1 MKLRISNVVIAAAIA
16 PLKFTPT
23 DVLSMVPKL
32 TVGQFQGCAI
42 NLACYRTLVV
52 TKGLVL
58 TYCKLEDF
66 LAGLEPLSLVE
77 DETIYYD
84 QELGEIDFKIMQDAV
99 QDGDAGPLDTVRSL
113 MFGARVNEDE
123 AVVEEVPEVKSEVKV
138 KPKRNKK

>member
-1 MKLRISNVVIAAAIA
+1 MKLRIGNETIQAAIT
-16 PLKFTPT
+16 PLQFTAT

-32 TVGQFQGCAI
+32 TVGLFQGCAI
-42 NLACYRTLVV
+42 NLACYRTLVI

-77 DETIYYD
+77 DDTIYYD
-84 QELGEIDFKIMQDAV
+84 QGLGEIDFKITQDAA
-99 QDGDAGPLDTVRSL
+99 QDGDAGTLDTVRNL

-123 AVVEEVPEVKSEVKV
+123 VAVEEVPEVKSEVKA
-138 KPKRNKK
+138 KPKRTKK